1 MVKQLKKVVQKVK
14 SQPSVHTQ
22 QMQRNAKQAKAA
34 AQHARQAAQQVKMT
48 GASRSTKKLYQKSAK
63 LAKQT
68 YKTTKKAAKTFKKA
82 DRSRSK
88 VAKIT
93 NGKQTAKQK
102 AAGMVSNIGTRVYA
116 HGHGI
121 ASGILA
127 AAMEASG
134 NEQQAGEM
142 LNQSIQENMQAA
154 NYGNQ
159 ASKDVKNS
167 IAAKYMDQYD
177 NRIQKAVNLT
187 NKSTEQANKAADLTA
202 QAKEAIMHDAFTKYP
217 EINVAQVDPTLAMNN
232 EKMMHPEMQQ
242 RGPQMGK

>member
-1 MVKQLKKVVQKVK
+1 MVKQLKKVAQKIK
-14 SQPSVHTQ
+14 SQPSAHTQ

-34 AQHARQAAQQVKMT
+34 SQHAQQEAQQVKMA
-48 GASRSTKKLYQKSAK
+48 GASRSTKKLYQQTAK
-63 LAKQT
+63 ATKQT
-68 YKTTKKAAKTFKKA
+68 YKTTKKAAKTFKKV

-88 VAKIT
+88 VAKIA
-93 NGKQTAKQK
+93 NGKQTVKQK
-102 AAGMVSNIGTRVYA
+102 AAGMVNNIGTRAYA
-116 HGHGI
+116 HGHGV

-142 LNQSIQENMQAA
+142 MNQSVQENMQAA

-159 ASKDVKNS
+159 ASKNVKNS
-167 IAAKYMDQYD
+167 IAARYMDQYD
-177 NRIQKAVNLT
+177 SRLQKAVNLT
-187 NKSTEQANKAADLTA
+187 NKSTEQANKASDLKA
-202 QAKEAIMHDAFTKYP
+202 QAQNSIMHDAFTKYP

>member
-1 MVKQLKKVVQKVK
+1 MVKQLKKVAQKVK
-14 SQPSVHTQ
+14 SQPSAHTQ
-22 QMQRNAKQAKAA
+22 QMQRNAKQAKTAA
-34 AQHARQAAQQVKMT
+34 RHAQQEAQQVKM
-48 GASRSTKKLYQKSAK
+48 ASVSHSTKKLYQKSAK
-63 LAKQT
+63 IAKQT

-88 VAKIT
+88 VAKIA

-102 AAGMVSNIGTRVYA
+102 AAGMVNNISTRMYA

-142 LNQSIQENMQAA
+142 LNQSIQENRYAA
-154 NYGNQ
+154 DYGNQ
-159 ASKDVKNS
+159 VSKDVKNS
-167 IAAKYMDQYD
+167 IAAKYVNQYD
-177 NRIQKAVNLT
+177 NHTQKAANLID
-187 NKSTEQANKAADLTA
+187 KATEQADKANDLKA
-202 QAKEAIMHDAFTKYP
+202 RAKESIRHDAFTKYP

>member
-1 MVKQLKKVVQKVK
+1 MAKQLKKIAQKIK
-14 SQPSVHTQ
+14 GQPSAHTR
-22 QMQRNAKQAKAA
+22 QMQHIAKQAKTA
-34 AQHARQAAQQVKMT
+34 AQNIQQEAQQVKMT
-48 GASRSTKKLYQKSAK
+48 SASRSTKKLYQQSAK
-63 LAKQT
+63 TTKKA

-88 VAKIT
+88 VAKIA

-102 AAGMVSNIGTRVYA
+102 AAGMVNNIGTRAYA

-142 LNQSIQENMQAA
+142 INQGIQENMYAA
-154 NYGNQ
+154 DYGNQ
-159 ASKDVKNS
+159 ASRDVKNS

-177 NRIQKAVNLT
+177 NRTQ
-187 NKSTEQANKAADLTA
+187 KAADLINKATEQSDKAIDLEA
-202 QAKEAIMHDAFTKYP
+202 QARESIRHDAFTKYP

-232 EKMMHPEMQQ
+232 EKMLHPEMQE

>member
-88 VAKIT
+88 VAKIA
-93 NGKQTAKQK
+93 NDKQTAKQK

-202 QAKEAIMHDAFTKYP
+202 QAKQAIMHDAFTKYP

>member
-48 GASRSTKKLYQKSAK
+48 GASRSTKKLYQNSAK

-88 VAKIT
+88 VAKIA

-177 NRIQKAVNLT
+177 SRIQKAVNLT

>member
-1 MVKQLKKVVQKVK
+1 MVKQLKKVAQKVK
-14 SQPSVHTQ
+14 SQPSAYTQ
-22 QMQRNAKQAKAA
+22 QMQRNAKQAKTA
-34 AQHARQAAQQVKMT
+34 AQHAQKEAQQVKMT
-48 GASRSTKKLYQKSAK
+48 SASRGTKKLYQKSAK
-63 LAKQT
+63 TTNQA
-68 YKTTKKAAKTFKKA
+68 YKTTKKAAKNLKKA
-82 DRSRSK
+82 DRSRGK
-88 VAKIT
+88 VVKIA

-102 AAGMVSNIGTRVYA
+102 VAGMASNIGTRAYA

-134 NEQQAGEM
+134 NEKEAGDM
-142 LNQSIQENMQAA
+142 MSQSIQENMQAA

-159 ASKDVKNS
+159 VSKDVKNS

-177 NRIQKAVNLT
+177 SRIQKAVNLT
-187 NKSTEQANKAADLTA
+187 NKSTEQANKAADLKTQA
-202 QAKEAIMHDAFTKYP
+202 QNSIMHDAFTKYP

>member
-1 MVKQLKKVVQKVK
+1 MVKQLKKVAQKVK
-14 SQPSVHTQ
+14 SQPSAHTQ
-22 QMQRNAKQAKAA
+22 QMQRNAKQAKVA
-34 AQHARQAAQQVKMT
+34 AQHAQQEAQQVKMA
-48 GASRSTKKLYQKSAK
+48 GASRSTKKLYQQTAK
-63 LAKQT
+63 ATKQT

-88 VAKIT
+88 VAKIA

-102 AAGMVSNIGTRVYA
+102 AAGMVNNIGTRAYA

-142 LNQSIQENMQAA
+142 MNQSIQENMQAA
-154 NYGNQ
+154 DYGNQ

-187 NKSTEQANKAADLTA
+187 NKSTEQANKAADLKA
-202 QAKEAIMHDAFTKYP
+202 QAKQAIMHDAFTKYP

>member
-1 MVKQLKKVVQKVK
+1 MVKQLKKVAQKVK
-14 SQPSVHTQ
+14 SQPSAYTQ
-22 QMQRNAKQAKAA
+22 QMQRNAKHAKAA
-34 AQHARQAAQQVKMT
+34 AQHAQQEVQQVKMA
-48 GASRSTKKLYQKSAK
+48 GASHGTKKLYQKSAK

-68 YKTTKKAAKTFKKA
+68 YKTTKKATKTFKKA

-88 VAKIT
+88 VTKIA

-102 AAGMVSNIGTRVYA
+102 AAGMVNNIGTRAYA

-142 LNQSIQENMQAA
+142 MNQSIQENRYAA
-154 NYGNQ
+154 DYGNQ
-159 ASKDVKNS
+159 ASRNIKNS

-177 NRIQKAVNLT
+177 SRIQKAVNLT
-187 NKSTEQANKAADLTA
+187 NKSTKQANKAADLKA

-242 RGPQMGK
+242 SGPQMGK

>member
-1 MVKQLKKVVQKVK
+1 MAKQLKKIAQKIK
-14 SQPSVHTQ
+14 GQPSAHTQ
-22 QMQRNAKQAKAA
+22 QMQRNAKYAKAA
-34 AQHARQAAQQVKMT
+34 AQHAQHQAQQVKM
-48 GASRSTKKLYQKSAK
+48 ADVSHSTKKLYQKSAK
-63 LAKQT
+63 ITKQT

-88 VAKIT
+88 VAKIA

-102 AAGMVSNIGTRVYA
+102 AAGMVNNIGTRAYA

-142 LNQSIQENMQAA
+142 INQGIQENMYAA
-154 NYGNQ
+154 DYGNQ
-159 ASKDVKNS
+159 ASRDVKNS

-177 NRIQKAVNLT
+177 SRIQKAVNLT
-187 NKSTEQANKAADLTA
+187 NKSTEQANKAADLKA
-202 QAKEAIMHDAFTKYP
+202 QARESIRHDAFTKYP

-232 EKMMHPEMQQ
+232 EKMLHPEMQE

>member
-1 MVKQLKKVVQKVK
+1 MAKQLKKIAQKIK
-14 SQPSVHTQ
+14 GQPSAHTQ
-22 QMQRNAKQAKAA
+22 QMQRNAKNAKAA
-34 AQHARQAAQQVKMT
+34 AQHAQHQAQQVKMA
-48 GASRSTKKLYQKSAK
+48 GVSHSTKKLYQKSAK
-63 LAKQT
+63 ITKQT

-82 DRSRSK
+82 DRSRGK
-88 VAKIT
+88 VAKVA

-102 AAGMVSNIGTRVYA
+102 AAGMVNNIGTRAYA

-142 LNQSIQENMQAA
+142 LNQGIQENMQASD
-154 NYGNQ
+154 YGNQ
-159 ASKDVKNS
+159 ASRDVKNS

-177 NRIQKAVNLT
+177 SRIQKAVNLT
-187 NKSTEQANKAADLTA
+187 NKSTEQANKAADLEA
-202 QAKEAIMHDAFTKYP
+202 QARESIRHDAFTKYP

-232 EKMMHPEMQQ
+232 EKMLHPEMQQ